1 MAKYKKV
8 YEIVIE
14 KAIEILKQF
23 PDGIEYGSL
32 TERIFTQLPE
42 IQKNS
47 VHGAFTTYFKYFPKN
62 VVKLRRGF
70 YIWVEDKNLQSNSIT
85 NQNKNIE
92 NALSVINGK
101 ILFIRLKNFRQFKD
115 IELNLT
121 TPEGEE
127 RFGQPL
133 EKVCLIGQSGT
144 GKTTLLNLIRYF
156 ILSEPSKLAYQILDI
171 EDNAEIEIEYLI
183 PEFVR
188 VLIFY
193 KKTNDKPTLTYTIK
207 ERLCNLTDEDFSSK
221 LFDFLEDIE
230 YRLIYFP
237 SDAIKKLDTNYN
249 KADSGKFESLMED
262 KVWDF
267 DLLNPSY
274 IWDNIIEEIIDYNKQ
289 LYERSK
295 IMTNAIML
303 DSSSKENAVDD
314 FKKWINENQS
324 PIINLADKCLN
335 KFLNK
340 FGLHVKTQ
348 LAIGERNNFITLE
361 TNDGKELGV
370 EQWSTGTKQIVI
382 RGMSLY
388 QIEPENTIIL
398 FDEPENSLYP
408 DVQQE
413 IIEFY
418 TSMTNKTQ
426 FFFATHSPI
435 IASSFKPWEI
445 VELKFDEKGFV
456 YQEKYYEGERH
467 VDNYKFYPQYLEYD
481 SILKK
486 VFDLP
491 QINDKERENLLDEF
505 TELRSKLGEK
515 NLPKGEKDELWEK
528 HDKIAK
534 KLDWFKNT
542 NIDLLKR

>member
-14 KAIEILKQF
+14 KAVEIIKQY
-23 PDGIEYGSL
+23 PDGIDYGSL
-32 TERIFTQLPE
+32 TEKIFTELPE

-47 VHGAFTTYFKYFPKN
+47 VHGAFSTYFKIFPKN
-62 VVKLRRGF
+62 VVKPRRGF
-70 YIWVEDKNLQSNSIT
+70 FIWVDDKNLQSDSIT
-85 NQNKNIE
+85 NQNRNIE

-121 TPEGEE
+121 IPEGDDNS
-127 RFGQPL
+127 GQPL
-133 EKVCLIGQSGT
+133 EKICLIGQSGT

-156 ILSEPSKLAYQILDI
+156 ILSEPSKQAYHILDI

-183 PEFVR
+183 PDFAR

-193 KKTNDKPTLTYTIK
+193 KKTDDKPSLTYTIK
-207 ERLCNLTDEDFSSK
+207 ERLSNLTDEDFATNLS
-221 LFDFLEDIE
+221 DFLKQIE

-237 SDAIKKLDTNYN
+237 SDAIKKLDTNFN

-274 IWDNIIEEIIDYNKQ
+274 IWDNIIEEIIGYNKQ
-289 LYERSK
+289 LDDRSK
-295 IMTNAIML
+295 IMSNAIML
-303 DSSSKENAVDD
+303 NPDRKGREKAIEDFTKWTKENS
-314 FKKWINENQS
+314 S
-324 PIINLADKCLN
+324 PIVKLADEYLN

-340 FGLHVKTQ
+340 FGVRVKTQ
-348 LAIGERNNFITLE
+348 LAIGDNNNFITLE
-361 TNDGKELGV
+361 TNDGKELR
-370 EQWSTGTKQIVI
+370 QQHWSTGTQQIVI
-382 RGMSLY
+382 RGMPLY
-388 QIEPENTIIL
+388 QIKPQNTIIL

-418 TSMTNKTQ
+418 TSITKNTQ

-445 VELKFDEKGFV
+445 VELKFDEQGCTV
-456 YQEKYYEGERH
+456 NQEKYYEGNRH
-467 VDNYKFYPQYLEYD
+467 VDNYFKDPRYLRWD
-481 SILKK
+481 SIYQEMFGVGDDGNEEFRNEALPIALNLRDKLDDLKK
-486 VFDLP
+486 ENKVNTNEYKTFEKDFIKWSKKLGFDL
-491 QINDKERENLLDEF
+491 
-505 TELRSKLGEK
+505 
-515 NLPKGEKDELWEK
+515 
-528 HDKIAK
+528 
-534 KLDWFKNT
+534 
-542 NIDLLKR
+542 